1 MPKRRLPRGGGTQV
15 ALGPELAIAVIALFA
30 AFSDGDVSSDAEAYA
45 LGEMLSCL
53 DLYSEYTEEDFG
65 ALGTE
70 IANLINEE
78 GVEAVVSQAITTI
91 RDEQVEEAAFIVT
104 LMVIAA
110 DGEVPEDEQ
119 EYMDSLRQAL
129 RISEDRALEIID
141 EIFAE
146 EEDEESEEDEEE

>member
-15 ALGPELAIAVIALFA
+15 ALGPELAIAVTALFA
-30 AFSDGDVSSDAEAYA
+30 AFADGDVSSDAEAYA
-45 LGEMLSCL
+45 LGDMLSCL

-78 GVEAVVSQAITTI
+78 GIEAVVSQAITTI
-91 RDEQVEEAAFIVT
+91 RDEEVEEAAFIVT

-110 DGEVPEDEQ
+110 DGEVPEDEH

-129 RISEDRALEIID
+129 RISEDRALEIVD
-141 EIFAE
+141 EIFSSE
-146 EEDEESEEDEEE
+146 EESEEE